1 DRAAHRHHPAPAH
14 RRGEDLRRHRA
25 QRRRRA
31 APVGPRGGAALRG
44 ADCLRRPRAHRQER
58 EGRRGIPGDGLVTDK
73 TLLDLEDVHADYA
86 GIPAVRGVSL
96 SVERGEI
103 VALIGANGAGKTTLL
118 RLVAGLK
125 TPSTGRIRLDG
136 AEIRALPPQAIV
148 RRGLS
153 LVPQDRGL

>member
-1 DRAAHRHHPAPAH
+1 
-14 RRGEDLRRHRA
+14 LRRHRA
-25 QRRRRA
+25 QRGRGA
-31 APVGPRGGAALRG
+31 AAVGPRGGAALRR
-44 ADCLRRPRAHRQER
+44 ADRLRRPRAHRQER
-58 EGRRGIPGDGLVTDK
+58 EGGRGLPGSGLVTDK

-86 GIPAVRGVSL
+86 GIPAVKGVSL

-125 TPSTGRIRLDG
+125 APSTGRIRLGGDD
-136 AEIRALPPQAIV
+136 IRALPPQAIV

-153 LVPQDRGL
+153 LVPQDRGLFPHMTVLENLRLGCYLA